1 MNGPIPSSEGA
12 QLPWLQNF
20 CVKLP
25 SHAATLGLVAAQTSS
40 ATADCNMLI
49 YLIQTFAP
57 TLRNDAAE
65 AVRYK
70 DVIKNGPIG
79 TPSGGIPAAT
89 ALPVAPPAVAA
100 GALVRLRLLVQEI
113 KNKATFNNAI
123 GADLGILTSTPGADN
138 SPPVISVTD
147 NHASHVVMTWSKQ
160 GWTGVKVQ
168 GRAQGAATWT
178 ELGQDLYSP
187 FIDTRPLATPGTP
200 EVREYRMC
208 HLDGDDALLNWS
220 TVTVV
225 TVVP

>member
-1 MNGPIPSSEGA
+1 MSSPIPNNEGE

-20 CVKLP
+20 CIQLP
-25 SHAATLGLVAAQTSS
+25 SHAAVLGLVAAQTAS

-49 YLIQTFAP
+49 YLIQTYAP
-57 TLRNDAAE
+57 SLRKDAAE

-79 TPSGGIPAAT
+79 TPSGGIPAVT
-89 ALPVAPPAVAA
+89 VLPVAPPSVAA

-113 KNKATFNNAI
+113 KNKAAYNEGI
-123 GADLGILTSTPGADN
+123 GADLGILTTTGAADN

-168 GRAQGAATWT
+168 GRKQGESTWQD
-178 ELGQDLYSP
+178 LGQDLYSP
-187 FIDTRPLATPGTP
+187 FIDTRPLTTPGTP
-200 EVREYRMC
+200 EIREYRMC
-208 HLDGDDALLNWS
+208 HLDGDEPLLNWS
-220 TVTVV
+220 PVIVV
-225 TVVP
+225 NVVP